1 MRPMVIVACRKN
13 LPALD
18 HDGSELEA
26 HWGLGRHLSA
36 LGKIKLRLVHVGYMR
51 STSKMLKR

>member
-26 HWGLGRHLSA
+26 HWGFGRHLSA

-51 STSKMLKR
+51 LCERQM